1 MKKFFSAIDIPKLS
15 ENQAKLCEEVLTK
28 NNSCNS
34 LKNIQNDNSPGNHVF
49 LK

>member
-28 NNSCNS
+28 NN
-34 LKNIQNDNSPGNHVF
+34 
-49 LK
+49 

>member
-1 MKKFFSAIDIPKLS
+1 MKNFFSAVDIPKLS

-28 NNSCNS
+28 NNSYNF
-34 LKNIQNDNSPGNHVF
+34 LKNIQSDNSLGNHVL